1 MALRRPKFV
10 FDTQVI
16 SRICDGS
23 IPPAQWNEVRQ
34 YMSKHGR
41 YAISAITLYELIA
54 GIAGGDDSHFRE
66 NQARLRVLCDPPKR
80 QFLPSALDFM
90 RSYLFRLDPQKPD
103 FGPEKLRIWVDV
115 ILKAKTKTEVRGP
128 IPLSRSGNWNKQYG
142 FDLRLL
148 ANQIQQGKQHH
159 ATELRE
165 LRQGRLRIPT
175 PERWTAS
182 RLRECGIEISSPNVT
197 RLLAG
202 FDAARR
208 YDFFL
213 FDIAKNRAYDF
224 ARHDSDWLDIMQ
236 LCYLG
241 DPLIHFVTCDGDF
254 KVRTSGSSQA
264 KRILSFEE
272 LKAMAAHR

>member
-41 YAISAITLYELIA
+41 YVISAFTLYELIV
-54 GIAGGDDSHFRE
+54 GIAGGDDVHFRD

-80 QFLPSALDFM
+80 KYLPPALDFM
-90 RSYLFRLDPQKPD
+90 RSNLFGLEPQKPD
-103 FGPEKLRIWVDV
+103 FGPKRLRIWVDV
-115 ILKAKTKTEVRGP
+115 SLKAKTKRKVRCP
-128 IPLSRSGNWNKQYG
+128 VPFSRSGNWSKQYG
-142 FDLRLL
+142 FDLPLL
-148 ANQIQQGKQHH
+148 ANQIEQGKQHH
-159 ATELRE
+159 ATELEE
-165 LRQGRLRIPT
+165 LRQGKLRIPT
-175 PERWTAS
+175 PERWTES
-182 RLRECGIEISSPNVT
+182 RLRECGIETSPPNVT
-197 RLLAG
+197 ILLAG
-202 FDAARR
+202 LDAARC

-213 FDIAKNRAYDF
+213 FDIAKNGRYDF

-236 LCYLG
+236 LFYLG

-272 LKAMAAHR
+272 LKAT

>member
-1 MALRRPKFV
+1 MALRPKFV

-23 IPPAQWNEVRQ
+23 IFPAEWDEVRH
-34 YMSKHGR
+34 YMSKHAR
-41 YAISAITLYELIA
+41 YAISAITLYELIV
-54 GIAGGDDSHFRE
+54 GIAGGDDGHFRE
-66 NQARLRVLCDPPKR
+66 NQARLRALCAPSKR
-80 QFLPSALDFM
+80 KFLPSVLDFI
-90 RSYLFRLDPQKPD
+90 RSNLFDLAPRKPD

-115 ILKAKTKTEVRGP
+115 ILKAKTKTEVCGP
-128 IPLSRSGNWNKQYG
+128 ITLSRSGNWNKQYG
-142 FDLRLL
+142 FDLSLL

-159 ATELRE
+159 ATELKE
-165 LRQGRLRIPT
+165 LRQERLRIPT
-175 PERWTAS
+175 PERWTES
-182 RLRECGIEISSPNVT
+182 RLRECGIEISPPNVT

-202 FDAARR
+202 LDAARR

-213 FDIAKNRAYDF
+213 FDIANNGEYDF

-241 DPLIHFVTCDGDF
+241 DPLIHFVTCDKDF

-264 KRILSFEE
+264 KRILSFDE
-272 LKAMAAHR
+272 LKAMALAG